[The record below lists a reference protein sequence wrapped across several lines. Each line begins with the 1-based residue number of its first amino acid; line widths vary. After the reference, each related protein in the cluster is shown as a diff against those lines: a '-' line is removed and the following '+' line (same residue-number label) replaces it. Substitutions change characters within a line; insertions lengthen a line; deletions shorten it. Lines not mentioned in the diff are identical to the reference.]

1 MANGRHA
8 TLLIALLAAGWFLGC
23 ESASPTSPTPP
34 AAILTPQTPRTPA
47 TFPPGT
53 LSEVTL
59 SGVVYEV
66 TPAGRVPIPDVAV
79 YCELCGVETHS
90 WANTDS
96 NGVYR
101 FFGIWLD
108 GFPTR
113 LSITEDGF
121 ADPPGLS
128 QPWGP
133 GWREVR
139 IDGDTRFDIE
149 LVRR

>member
-1 MANGRHA
+1 MANGKHA
-8 TLLIALLAAGWFLGC
+8 TLLIALLAAAFPGC

-34 AAILTPQTPRTPA
+34 AAVLSPQTPQTPA

-90 WANTDS
+90 WAKTDS
-96 NGVYR
+96 NGFYR

-108 GFPTR
+108 GLPTR

-128 QPWGP
+128 HPWGP
-133 GWREVR
+133 GWREVQ